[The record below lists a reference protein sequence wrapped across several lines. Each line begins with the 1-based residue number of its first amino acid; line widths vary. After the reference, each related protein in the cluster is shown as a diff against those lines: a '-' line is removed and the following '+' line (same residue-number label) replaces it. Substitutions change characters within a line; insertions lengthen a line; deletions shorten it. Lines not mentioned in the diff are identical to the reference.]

1 MEARELYGRLKS
13 DFIKEGITDYDW
25 ASRMPDLNKYLYDD
39 FKQSGMGLMCDF
51 TDEIEKVYTTVF
63 LSDRVLSKV
72 LSDGITNAMI
82 FSHHPTD
89 WDLEHH
95 NGNFAAAEKYIAE
108 LKDRNISI
116 YVLHHPLD
124 NYGEY
129 STCKTLADRINLKID
144 HPAFLYCGAY
154 CGVIG
159 TMDFIKSIGELH
171 EHYTRAMGHK
181 TSLYQY
187 GNENI
192 KGERIAVCPG
202 GGNDPFVINEMLHN
216 DIRILITGVT
226 IVNDYSKE
234 AHKLEQEN
242 RINVLGG
249 THYSTEKF
257 AVIKMCRYFENL
269 GLPSEFIEDKPCLH
283 DL

>member
-95 NGNFAAAEKYIAE
+95 NGNFAAEKY
-108 LKDRNISI
+108 S
-116 YVLHHPLD
+116 
-124 NYGEY
+124 
-129 STCKTLADRINLKID
+129 
-144 HPAFLYCGAY
+144 
-154 CGVIG
+154 
-159 TMDFIKSIGELH
+159 
-171 EHYTRAMGHK
+171 
-181 TSLYQY
+181 
-187 GNENI
+187 
-192 KGERIAVCPG
+192 
-202 GGNDPFVINEMLHN
+202 
-216 DIRILITGVT
+216 
-226 IVNDYSKE
+226 
-234 AHKLEQEN
+234 
-242 RINVLGG
+242 
-249 THYSTEKF
+249 
-257 AVIKMCRYFENL
+257 
-269 GLPSEFIEDKPCLH
+269 
-283 DL
+283 

>member
-1 MEARELYGRLKS
+1 M
-13 DFIKEGITDYDW
+13 
-25 ASRMPDLNKYLYDD
+25 
-39 FKQSGMGLMCDF
+39 
-51 TDEIEKVYTTVF
+51 
-63 LSDRVLSKV
+63 
-72 LSDGITNAMI
+72 
-82 FSHHPTD
+82 
-89 WDLEHH
+89 
-95 NGNFAAAEKYIAE
+95 
-108 LKDRNISI
+108 SI
-116 YVLHHPLD
+116 IQ
-124 NYGEY
+124 GQW
-129 STCKTLADRINLKID
+129 
-144 HPAFLYCGAY
+144 GA
-154 CGVIG
+154 
-159 TMDFIKSIGELH
+159 K
-171 EHYTRAMGHK
+171 
-181 TSLYQY
+181 SLYQY

-202 GGNDPFVINEMLHN
+202 GGNDPFVINEMLRN